1 MRPAMLVL
9 LTVFVVTQ
17 AHAQADSTAPDVF
30 HKVADSARTSSSGN
44 DVFRRAA
51 QAKEAAE
58 NRPDVIATD
67 PNQVEAQVVRRDS
80 VAILHRAAAVAA
92 APAPVPAP
100 TPSATPVSPSV
111 AALGAAFTAAGPPD
125 DPKSTVTPAVT
136 PTVTPKARRAPVAN
150 GSIAKKAPAP
160 EPTAPPVEHATV
172 VAAGAAPMPTRMGA
186 MPAPAAPPQ
195 AVFNDTLTTLQREAA
210 SVSQD
215 VAPRYATQKAAMD
228 SVRNKHNARLDSLE
242 ATEST
247 IKDSTERRFEHKMA
261 EAARL
266 KNGKPQPDSSAKQ
279 H

>member
-9 LTVFVVTQ
+9 AIALIATQ
-17 AHAQADSTAPDVF
+17 GHAQADSAADVF
-30 HKVADSARTSSSGN
+30 HKVTDSSHTSSSSS

-51 QAKEAAE
+51 QARDAAQ

-80 VAILHRAAAVAA
+80 IDILHRAPATAAAA
-92 APAPVPAP
+92 APAAATPPVPAG
-100 TPSATPVSPSV
+100 V

-125 DPKSTVTPAVT
+125 DPK
-136 PTVTPKARRAPVAN
+136 PTEAPKARRAPASTN
-150 GSIAKKAPAP
+150 GSIAHKPAP
-160 EPTAPPVEHATV
+160 VGPAAPPVEHATV
-172 VAAGAAPMPTRMGA
+172 VTSGTAPAITRMGA
-186 MPAPAAPPQ
+186 MPAPAAPEKP
-195 AVFNDTLTTLQREAA
+195 VFNDTVTTLEREAA
-210 SVSQD
+210 TVSQD
-215 VAPRYATQKAAMD
+215 VAPRYANERATMD
-228 SVRNKHNARLDSLE
+228 SVRDKHNAKLDSLE

-266 KNGKPQPDSSAKQ
+266 KTNKAHSDSAAKQ

>member
-9 LTVFVVTQ
+9 AIALIATQ
-17 AHAQADSTAPDVF
+17 AHAQADSAADVF
-30 HKVADSARTSSSGN
+30 HKVTDSSHTSSSSS

-51 QAKEAAE
+51 QARDAAQ

-80 VAILHRAAAVAA
+80 IDILHRASPTAA
-92 APAPVPAP
+92 APAPVAPA
-100 TPSATPVSPSV
+100 AAAAPVSPAI

-125 DPKSTVTPAVT
+125 ASPAVA
-136 PTVTPKARRAPVAN
+136 PKPRRAPASN
-150 GSIAKKAPAP
+150 GSIAHKPAQV
-160 EPTAPPVEHATV
+160 EQAAPPVEHATV
-172 VAAGAAPMPTRMGA
+172 VTPGDAPTITRMGA
-186 MPAPAAPPQ
+186 MPAPAAPAKP
-195 AVFNDTLTTLQREAA
+195 VFNDTVTTLEREAA
-210 SVSQD
+210 TVSQD
-215 VAPRYATQKAAMD
+215 VAPRYATEKASMD
-228 SVRNKHNARLDSLE
+228 SVRDKHNAKLDSLE

-266 KNGKPQPDSSAKQ
+266 KSAKAHSDSAAKQ